1 VTAVPPVRLPTAVVI
16 ALAVGVAAGC
26 GSSGKDTTSAPAPA
40 RASDFPKVQGH
51 TLAQLAKT
59 APAGPVLVPSVSS
72 AYKGPN
78 RLGFGLFTREQKQIS
93 GAQVVVYTADK
104 SGNNVKGPYPARFE
118 SLAVKPQFRSK
129 TTATDPDSAKGVY
142 VAEVPFKRNGPATI
156 LGMARV
162 GGKLMSAGELTVD
175 IGGQGTLGPP
185 RVGDKAIFIHTPTI
199 ASVGGDASK
208 VDTRIPPATALSKTD
223 FATVLGKKPVV
234 LVFATPALC
243 KSRVCGPVVDIA
255 DQVNSQFGGK
265 VVFIHQEIYNDNQV
279 EKGFRP
285 QVGKWRLPSEP
296 WAFAIDKQ
304 GKVVDRLEGA
314 FSAGELARAA
324 QKALSSQD

>member
-1 VTAVPPVRLPTAVVI
+1 MTAVLPLRSLTAGLLV
-16 ALAVGVAAGC
+16 LAVGAAGC
-26 GSSGKDTTSAPAPA
+26 GSSGKNTTSAPAPA
-40 RASDFPKVQGH
+40 RAADFPQVEGRNLQ
-51 TLAQLAKT
+51 QIAKS

-72 AYKGPN
+72 AYKGMN
-78 RLGFGLFTREQKQIS
+78 RLGFGLFTRQQKQIS

-104 SGNNVKGPYPARFE
+104 SGGNVKGPYPARFE
-118 SLAVKPQFRSK
+118 SLAVKPQFRSQ
-129 TTATDPDSAKGVY
+129 TTAADPDAAKGVY
-142 VAEVPFKRNGPATI
+142 VANVPFRRNGPATI
-156 LGMARV
+156 LGMAKV
-162 GGKLMSAGELTVD
+162 GGKLKNAGELTVD
-175 IGGQGTLGPP
+175 VGGQGSIGPP
-185 RVGDKAIFIHTPTI
+185 RVGDKAILVHTPTV
-199 ASVGGDASK
+199 ASAGGDASK
-208 VDTRIPPATALSKTD
+208 VDTRIPPAKELSQTD

-234 LVFATPALC
+234 LLFATPALC
-243 KSRVCGPVVDIA
+243 KSRVCGPVEDIA
-255 DQVNSQFGGK
+255 AQVAAQYNGR
-265 VVFIHQEIYNDNQV
+265 VTFIHQEIYNDNKV